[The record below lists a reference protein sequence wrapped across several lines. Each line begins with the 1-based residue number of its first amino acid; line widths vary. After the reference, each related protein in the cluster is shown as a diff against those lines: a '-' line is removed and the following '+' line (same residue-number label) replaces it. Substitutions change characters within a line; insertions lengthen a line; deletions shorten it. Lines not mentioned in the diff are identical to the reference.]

1 MKNDVREILTAVLNN
16 KLNNLEHLRSK
27 LHNFC
32 VQNSLGTFP
41 RDVHSDPAEALR
53 GLIKWINLPHLHQ
66 ESFIDIKLQYTCDS
80 CGDIY
85 YQSKENPW
93 GNPNILYLGLSKA
106 SIQEEVNEYLNFTS
120 TKTRQFCTKCKEM
133 KPTQIDETINTNDIL
148 ILAIVRFKHNG
159 HKIYDEIWPNQE
171 IVVKSKRYQ
180 LRSLLCHHGDDS
192 KNGHYKC
199 SILNKV
205 WYLLNDFSYRKKSD
219 EDIGQSY
226 MLFYERIETANDN
239 ENVSNSN
246 IHPNEHINVEET
258 DEQSDVQMD
267 SGKESENYLEDGVVT
282 IDAPVDKKKREK
294 ARIVDKNG
302 TLKIQCLN
310 CMKTVP
316 NIITHSLT
324 KECKD
329 TFLNYD
335 GLEELLARMK
345 KLQKARWN
353 KKDWEKN
360 KAARNQSAR
369 ANYAADPKQKKEAAK
384 KSYEANPIPKKDAA
398 KKSYEANPIPKKDAA
413 KKSYEANPI
422 PKKEAAKKAS
432 KKSYEANPKPKLEAS
447 SFSYAKDPKAKQIKF
462 KENYE
467 QRKKLLGEDEEKV
480 IKNFFKKQSEGT
492 LFACI
497 CCHRMLFK
505 SSMVPFHKEDP
516 KDEIVKAINFFNL
529 HNCITTDDSMKYDEQ
544 FWLCFNC
551 KKNLK
556 EGKMPNMCWA
566 NGLDVSPLPD
576 HLSDLTDL
584 EHLMIKK
591 NLVFIK
597 LKPKLSTGMQVMHG
611 NVCNVPIS
619 NNDLL
624 RTCAF
629 LPRKEDDLATV
640 NVAFK
645 RMRKAPYYHRYEA
658 RFKKHDVIALNTSC
672 FLESKLM
679 YCY

>member
-1 MKNDVREILTAVLNN
+1 MSDPSPNFCGVRLKNENAYICYLNVLVNSLLSLKTFRNLIPSMKNDVREILTAVLNN

-41 RDVHSDPAEALR
+41 RDVHSDPAEALT

-85 YQSKENPW
+85 YQSKDNPG
-93 GNPNILYLGLSKA
+93 GNPNILHLGLSKA

-120 TKTRQFCTKCKEM
+120 TKTRRFCTKCKEM
-133 KPTQIDETINTNDIL
+133 KSMQIDETIDTNDIL
-148 ILAIVRFKHNG
+148 ILAIARFQLNG
-159 HKIYDEIWPNQE
+159 DKIHYEIWPNQE

-246 IHPNEHINVEET
+246 IHPDEHINVEET

-310 CMKTVP
+310 CMKTVK
-316 NIITHSLT
+316 NIATHAVT

-353 KKDWEKN
+353 KKDWGKN
-360 KAARNQSAR
+360 NAARNQKAR
-369 ANYAADPKQKKEAAK
+369 DNYAADPKQKKEAAK
-384 KSYEANPIPKKDAA
+384 KAYEANPIPK
-398 KKSYEANPIPKKDAA
+398 I
-413 KKSYEANPI
+413 
-422 PKKEAAKKAS
+422 EAAKKAS
-432 KKSYEANPKPKLEAS
+432 KKSYETNPIPKIEAAKKA
-447 SFSYAKDPKAKQIKF
+447 YAKDPKAKQMKF

-467 QRKKLLGEDEEKV
+467 QRKKLLGEDEEK
-480 IKNFFKKQSEGT
+480 IINNFFKKQSEGT

-529 HNCITTDDSMKYDEQ
+529 HNCITTNDSMKYDEQ

-658 RFKKHDVIALNTSC
+658 RF
-672 FLESKLM
+672 
-679 YCY
+679 